1 MNVAAVEPIIAW
13 QAHEGRRVARL
24 KGYDIIDCEI
34 CGFCHVLPLP
44 EPAEL
49 ELARRKANARE
60 EVLSFAPKGTEDRA
74 WAELAENDR
83 LESFERLLGPGR
95 RRLLDIGSGT
105 GDFLKTAKARGWR
118 VLGIEPSRQASA
130 AARKAGVE
138 VAEGFFD
145 EETATG
151 LGRFDAV
158 HLNHVLECVPDP
170 VNIAVLARDLLEPG
184 GVMGIAVPND
194 FSPFQ
199 IAGRLACGAPEWWIA
214 PPHHL
219 NYFDFESGANLLER
233 LGLRIAE
240 RTTSFPM
247 EAFLMMGEDYTK
259 DRAVGRACHA
269 KRKRF
274 DLALET
280 AGFKET
286 RRSFYRALAEAG
298 LGREAILIA
307 VKP

>member
-13 QAHEGRRVARL
+13 QAHEGRRVACL
-24 KGYDIIDCEI
+24 KGYDIIACEI

-60 EVLSFAPKGTEDRA
+60 EVMSFTPKGSEDRA

-145 EETATG
+145 EETAAG

-184 GVMGIAVPND
+184 GVMGVAVAND

-199 IAGRLACGAPEWWIA
+199 IAGRLSCNAPEWWIA
-214 PPHHL
+214 PPHRL
-219 NYFDFESGANLLER
+219 NYFDFESGADLLER
-233 LGLRIAE
+233 LGLKIAE

-247 EAFLMMGEDYTK
+247 EVFLMMGEDYTK

-280 AGFKET
+280 SGFKET

-307 VKP
+307 VKS